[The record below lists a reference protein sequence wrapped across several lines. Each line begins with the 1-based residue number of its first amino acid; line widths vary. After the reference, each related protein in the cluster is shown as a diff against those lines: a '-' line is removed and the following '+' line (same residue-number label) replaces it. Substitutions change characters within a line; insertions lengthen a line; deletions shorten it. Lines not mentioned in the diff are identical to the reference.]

1 MLKKFSAFLNENL
14 RLSKTGFYLFS
25 PVSILAVPLTIAGD
39 DYKGPWLIGSFIGF
53 ALTLASFAIYLALQ
67 FLASKVKLAASWK
80 LNLALISLVGFARG
94 AIFYALLELFEI
106 PQPSPLIQRLFNS
119 TFITFIWLSTANVA
133 IEVNRR
139 YKRKYRAILSQM
151 MIMNFRNSDGVD
163 SGFATIAEELTLL
176 QEGLRKTYSAA
187 QQSRVSD
194 AAMKKVAEELHLHIE
209 SALKPISKRLWLTST
224 YKYPQLKF
232 WRLILDAMT
241 QVRYPTY
248 LVAFTLFLSGV
259 ILLAPEFGWEASL
272 TTNIFGFIFFL
283 ALELSRQRIVRI
295 FARFAK
301 GINLFFVI
309 SVGVWTG
316 VLSTIALRIYDG
328 TGSYALAF
336 YLSPY
341 TSALVITASAITLA
355 LSDRKL
361 ILENLSNEVHGI
373 SQTSLLPF
381 QSSQAASYI
390 HNSLQSELTALA
402 HEFEKVAAKPESG
415 RNEALMEKLD
425 ALIRRSI
432 SEDFAN
438 FLESP
443 AKRLDRVLD
452 SWNQIIEL
460 KADIDQNLF
469 ANSAR
474 GNLFVQLVEE
484 SLANSVRK
492 GKATQVTISAALTAN
507 QLQVV
512 ISDNGTFDQS
522 STPGMG
528 SAWIE
533 RHSVGDWNF
542 EVTSSG
548 TTLKVEL

>member
-1 MLKKFSAFLNENL
+1 
-14 RLSKTGFYLFS
+14 
-25 PVSILAVPLTIAGD
+25 
-39 DYKGPWLIGSFIGF
+39 
-53 ALTLASFAIYLALQ
+53 
-67 FLASKVKLAASWK
+67 
-80 LNLALISLVGFARG
+80 
-94 AIFYALLELFEI
+94 
-106 PQPSPLIQRLFNS
+106 
-119 TFITFIWLSTANVA
+119 
-133 IEVNRR
+133 
-139 YKRKYRAILSQM
+139 
-151 MIMNFRNSDGVD
+151 
-163 SGFATIAEELTLL
+163 
-176 QEGLRKTYSAA
+176 
-187 QQSRVSD
+187 
-194 AAMKKVAEELHLHIE
+194 
-209 SALKPISKRLWLTST
+209 
-224 YKYPQLKF
+224 LKF

-272 TTNIFGFIFFL
+272 TINIFGFIFFL
-283 ALELSRQRIVRI
+283 SLELSRQRTVRA
-295 FARFAK
+295 FSRSAK

-309 SVGVWTG
+309 SVGIWTG
-316 VLSTIALRIYDG
+316 VLTTIALRIYDG
-328 TGSYALAF
+328 TGSFALSF

-341 TSALVITASAITLA
+341 TSALVITASAISLA

-361 ILENLSNEVHGI
+361 ILENLSNEVQEI
-373 SQTSLLPF
+373 SKTSLLPF

-390 HNSLQSELTALA
+390 HNSLQSELTVLA

-460 KADIDQNLF
+460 KTDIDQNLF
-469 ANSAR
+469 TNSAR

-492 GKATQVTISAALTAN
+492 GKATQVKISAALTAN
-507 QLQVV
+507 QLHIV